1 MADRHAV
8 RQPLCLRI
16 SPSVLVLSMMMLALP
31 LSGWHLAQTLPP
43 EEWVTALWDKDR
55 RDIPALL
62 FLFSD
67 LPRIAISLLAGAAL
81 GLAATL
87 FQQVLRNPL
96 AEPSTLGVA
105 NGAQFALVVAYLWQ
119 PWLLDYSREAIALT
133 GALAAAFIVF
143 VTAQSGGRSPI
154 SLIMAGMVTN
164 MTLGAV
170 SSVAILFNHEYLAEI
185 FVWQSGRLDQSG
197 WSQVTYLA
205 PRVAT
210 AFVLSIALVR
220 PLALFDLGDE
230 GAQSA
235 GLRLSIVRPTVLLLA
250 IALSSSVVAAVGVLA
265 FVGLAVPALVRL
277 SGARTL
283 RDRLLWAPFIGAG
296 ILCLADQVIQQI
308 PFAGVVLPTGVA
320 TALLGAPLLLLL
332 LPRLRSTALPPTE
345 HPSSFRR
352 VGRPGITILVGIG
365 VLVVVLSCALFLG
378 KTASGWSF
386 AGLESLDVVI
396 RWRGA
401 RVLAA
406 LSAGI
411 LLGLAG
417 TLIQRLTGNPLAS
430 PEVLGISAGASL
442 GAIALA
448 AFVPGYD
455 LSMLMSATA
464 GSAGLTLLA
473 ILLLSRGA
481 EYSPQRMILAGVA
494 LGTIVAALAELLLA
508 SGGAAR
514 TDMLAW
520 MSGSTY
526 RATWE
531 TASVAGGA
539 AFVSLL
545 FVPLLSRWLD
555 ILPLGATSARALG
568 IDLRKARG
576 LIVIATALMT
586 GVATIVIG
594 PLSFIGLVAPHL
606 AKAIGIA
613 RALPQ
618 MSMAALAGGI
628 ILVCADWAGRLL
640 IFPWQIPA
648 GLLAALIGGP
658 YFLVLM
664 WRRS

>member
-16 SPSVLVLSMMMLALP
+16 SPSIFVLSMMVLALP
-31 LSGWHLAQTLPP
+31 LTGWHLAQTLPP
-43 EEWVTALWDKDR
+43 QEWVSALGDKDR
-55 RDIPALL
+55 RDIPVLL

-143 VTAQSGGRSPI
+143 ITAQSGGRSPI

-205 PRVAT
+205 PRVVT

-235 GLRLSIVRPTVLLLA
+235 GLRLTLVRPTVLLLA
-250 IALSSSVVAAVGVLA
+250 IALSASVVAAVGVLA

-283 RDRLLWAPFIGAG
+283 RDRLLWAPFFGAG
-296 ILCLADQVIQQI
+296 ILLLADQVVQQV
-308 PFAGVVLPTGVA
+308 PLAGTVLPAGVA

-332 LPRLRSTALPPTE
+332 LPRLRSTALPPME
-345 HPSSFRR
+345 HASSFHR
-352 VGRPGITILVGIG
+352 VGLTIFGGIG
-365 VLVVVLSCALFLG
+365 VLLAVLSCALFLG

-386 AGLESLDVVI
+386 ASLESLDVVI

-508 SGGAAR
+508 SGGTAR

-531 TASVAGGA
+531 TALAAGGA
-539 AFVSLL
+539 AFISLL

-555 ILPLGATSARALG
+555 ILPIGAMSARALG

-594 PLSFIGLVAPHL
+594 PLSFVGLVAPHL
-606 AKAIGIA
+606 ARAIGMA

-618 MSMAALAGGI
+618 MSMAALAGGV
-628 ILVCADWAGRLL
+628 ILVFADWAGRLL